1 MSRMEGE
8 MDSERRGL
16 IGGAMAGAVGLAG
29 AGLASASAAAQGG
42 PPQPKFIQHEPVR
55 AYAKAVVFGNLVF
68 VSGEDCTDPKTR
80 EVRGVTC
87 EEQTEFLFQN
97 MQATLQEAGSSLA
110 HVIKMT
116 ALLKDLRDQPGYSK
130 VKAKYLPHK
139 PASTSFGG
147 AQLSSPR
154 VLIEIEAIAVI
165 PA

>member
-1 MSRMEGE
+1 
-8 MDSERRGL
+8 MDSERRDL
-16 IGGAMAGAVGLAG
+16 LTGAMAGAVGFIG
-29 AGLASASAAAQGG
+29 AEFASGPANAQSG

-55 AYAKAVVFGNLVF
+55 AYAKAVVFGHLVF

-130 VKAKYLPHK
+130 VKAKYLPHR

-154 VLIEIEAIAVI
+154 VLIEIEVIAVI